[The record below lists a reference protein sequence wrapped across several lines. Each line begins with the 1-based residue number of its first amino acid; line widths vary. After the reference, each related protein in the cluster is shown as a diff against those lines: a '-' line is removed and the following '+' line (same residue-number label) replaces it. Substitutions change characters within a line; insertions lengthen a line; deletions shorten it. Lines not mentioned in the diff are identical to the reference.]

1 MTYEIN
7 ELLEIGDA
15 GATIQARKDRLVD
28 EMTGIAGPNEA
39 ALEDE

>member
-7 ELLEIGDA
+7 ELLEVGDA
-15 GATIQARKDRLVD
+15 AETIQGPKDRIMD
-28 EMTGIAGPNEA
+28 EVSGILGPNEA